1 MNKPG
6 NGGRGSS
13 GHSMG
18 SGGAAFLL
26 AQVGAHAAMRFGERL
41 KKLKLAPHQAGI
53 LRILASTPAITQQS
67 LAKMLGIVP
76 SRLVALI
83 DEMES
88 VGLVERRANR
98 DDRRRYALHLT
109 EKGRSMLETIGR
121 VAREHSQ
128 ELLAALSADEQ
139 RQMASLLQRI
149 ADEQW
154 LTHGV
159 HPGYRKL
166 GRG

>member
-1 MNKPG
+1 
-6 NGGRGSS
+6 
-13 GHSMG
+13 MG

-26 AQVGAHAAMRFGERL
+26 AQVGAHAAMKFGERL

-149 ADEQW
+149 ADEQG

-166 GRG
+166 GRE

>member
-1 MNKPG
+1 MA
-6 NGGRGSS
+6 GGP
-13 GHSMG
+13 
-18 SGGAAFLL
+18 AAFLL
-26 AQVGAHAAMRFGERL
+26 AQVGAHAAMKFGERL

-88 VGLVERRANR
+88 AGLVERRANR
-98 DDRRRYALHLT
+98 DDRRRYDLHLT

-139 RQMASLLQRI
+139 RQMASLLQRV
-149 ADEQW
+149 ADEQG

-159 HPGYRKL
+159 HPGYRTL
-166 GRG
+166 GQR

>member
-1 MNKPG
+1 
-6 NGGRGSS
+6 
-13 GHSMG
+13 MG

-26 AQVGAHAAMRFGERL
+26 AQVGGHAAMKFSERL

-53 LRILASTPAITQQS
+53 LRILAMTPAITQQS
-67 LAKMLGIVP
+67 LSKTLGIVP

-88 VGLVERRANR
+88 TGLVERRANR
-98 DDRRRYALHLT
+98 DDRRRHALHLT
-109 EKGRSMLETIGR
+109 EKGRAMLENIGR

-149 ADEQW
+149 ADEQG

-159 HPGYRKL
+159 HPGYRQL
-166 GRG
+166 GPR

>member
-1 MNKPG
+1 
-6 NGGRGSS
+6 
-13 GHSMG
+13 MG

-26 AQVGAHAAMRFGERL
+26 AQVGAHAAMKFGERL

-149 ADEQW
+149 ADEQG